1 MHFFMNPPATFSA
14 LQCQKIVSSSWND
27 FFNST
32 TKIRDLKNGE
42 VFGSVNVQN
51 ARMRDPSTFVSVD
64 ETLYPYSGKIGIKK
78 YNPLNLQSMDCY
90 KEVYTMPNFHIRIL
104 RYRAIIN
111 LAVLIMNIML
121 QELMSIRNI

>member
-1 MHFFMNPPATFSA
+1 MNPPATFSV

-78 YNPLNLQSMDCY
+78 YNPPNLQSMDCY

>member
-1 MHFFMNPPATFSA
+1 MNPPATFSA

-51 ARMRDPSTFVSVD
+51 ARMRDPSTFVRVD
-64 ETLYPYSGKIGIKK
+64 ETLYPYSGKTGIKK
-78 YNPLNLQSMDCY
+78 YNPQNLQSMDCY

-121 QELMSIRNI
+121 QELMSIQNI

>member
-1 MHFFMNPPATFSA
+1 MNPPATFSA

-42 VFGSVNVQN
+42 AFGSVNVQN

-78 YNPLNLQSMDCY
+78 YNPPNLQSMDCY

-121 QELMSIRNI
+121 QD

>member
-1 MHFFMNPPATFSA
+1 MNPPATFSA

-64 ETLYPYSGKIGIKK
+64 ETLYP
-78 YNPLNLQSMDCY
+78 
-90 KEVYTMPNFHIRIL
+90 
-104 RYRAIIN
+104 
-111 LAVLIMNIML
+111 
-121 QELMSIRNI
+121 

>member
-1 MHFFMNPPATFSA
+1 MNPPATFSA

-42 VFGSVNVQN
+42 AFGSVNVQN

-64 ETLYPYSGKIGIKK
+64 ETLYPYSGKNEIKK
-78 YNPLNLQSMDCY
+78 YNPPNLQSMDCY